1 MAVPYTFGTAIS
13 SIPLSQLD
21 INFSTPITL
30 GNTSIQ
36 LGSNYSTLN
45 NVTIGNCTVDGS
57 NTVGYLSIPQNSQ
70 NASYNVLLS
79 DTGRQLFHSVGQI
92 AATYTIPANSNVA
105 FVTGAAITFVNLS
118 ANAVTISITTDTMY
132 LSGVGTTGNR
142 TLNQYGIATAV
153 KITST
158 SWLISGSGLT

>member
-1 MAVPYTFGTAIS
+1 MAVPYTFSTAVS
-13 SIPLSQLD
+13 AIPLSQLD
-21 INFSTPITL
+21 TNFATQITL
-30 GNTSIQ
+30 GSTSIQ
-36 LGSNYSTLN
+36 LGNTYTTVN
-45 NVTIGNCTVDGS
+45 NVTIGNCTVDGT
-57 NTVGYLSIPQNSQ
+57 NTVGYLAIPQNTQ

-79 DTGRQLFHSVGQI
+79 DTGRQLFHAAGQL
-92 AATYTIPANSNVA
+92 AATYTIPENANVA
-105 FVTGAAITFVNLS
+105 FAIGAAITFVNLS

-153 KITST
+153 KITNT